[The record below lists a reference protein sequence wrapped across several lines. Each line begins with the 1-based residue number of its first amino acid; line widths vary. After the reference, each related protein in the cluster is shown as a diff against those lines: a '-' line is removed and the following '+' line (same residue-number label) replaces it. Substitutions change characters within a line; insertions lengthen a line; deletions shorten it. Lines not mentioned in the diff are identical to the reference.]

1 MPDRIRKIQVRLA
14 MVEMD
19 CVFVKSAK
27 DQAKI
32 RMTTV
37 RMAVAKLE
45 LMCST
50 PTFASTAVKP
60 AKKADSKAQKN
71 QFMFFPSPETL
82 DYCSGDSGDV
92 ARMAIAYLWFTVD
105 SASERDESMI
115 FVPGPVLRA
124 KRP

>member
-45 LMCST
+45 SMCST

-71 QFMFFPSPETL
+71 QFMFFPSPETWTI
-82 DYCSGDSGDV
+82 V
-92 ARMAIAYLWFTVD
+92 AAIREMSRGWRL
-105 SASERDESMI
+105 
-115 FVPGPVLRA
+115 PGTSIC
-124 KRP
+124 